1 MTGTAAYCGHLGDG
15 FVRVGTQHDA
25 VRPALHIA
33 RDIAER
39 LPLAE
44 RRLGLVDEDRVA
56 AQRVDGSLEGEPSAQ
71 RSLLEEHDELLGIE
85 CVAIVARTRLDGMR
99 QLEQGGDLTRG
110 KIGDGAEIVAGQ
122 GLRSKRE
129 RASSGAAVGNGL
141 QQRSVS
147 GQLGCLQGW
156 LLCV

>member
-1 MTGTAAYCGHLGDG
+1 MKKALPPRLAM
-15 FVRVGTQHDA
+15 
-25 VRPALHIA
+25 PAL
-33 RDIAER
+33 
-39 LPLAE
+39 
-44 RRLGLVDEDRVA
+44 
-56 AQRVDGSLEGEPSAQ
+56 EGQPSAQ
-71 RSLLEEHDELLGIE
+71 GWLLEKHHHLLAFE
-85 CVAIVARTRLDGMR
+85 CVPKVGRTRLDGMR
-99 QLEQGGDLTRG
+99 EFEQGGNLTRG

-129 RASSGAAVGNGL
+129 RASSGTAVGNGL